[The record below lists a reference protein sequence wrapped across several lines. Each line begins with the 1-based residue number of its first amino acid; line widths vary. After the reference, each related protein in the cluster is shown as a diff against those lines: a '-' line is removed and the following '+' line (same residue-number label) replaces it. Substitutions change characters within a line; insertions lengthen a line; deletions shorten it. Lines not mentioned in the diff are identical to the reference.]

1 MAKVSCETLTNDR
14 LYNDSDLTYLLRRFG
29 STFEYFFDVND
40 VRMSR
45 RNGRRTG
52 MHCTM
57 MVPTISDENQMFEC
71 AFRQK
76 YHSSLGLPPSFH
88 PVRMAATI
96 ATTIPRLM
104 VMQRPIFSILRIS
117 KPQVMIQGNEAR
129 TKSMMM
135 LYTETRQQPHREAR
149 LLI

>member
-1 MAKVSCETLTNDR
+1 
-14 LYNDSDLTYLLRRFG
+14 
-29 STFEYFFDVND
+29 
-40 VRMSR
+40 
-45 RNGRRTG
+45 
-52 MHCTM
+52 

-88 PVRMAATI
+88 PVRMAATM

-104 VMQRPIFSILRIS
+104 VMQRPIFSIRRMS
-117 KPQVMIQGNEAR
+117 RPHVMIHGNEAR

-135 LYTETRQQPHREAR
+135 LYTEMCQPSHKECR
-149 LLI
+149 LLMWTYRFRPL